1 MVKEY
6 IPEFDATVKY
16 EKFDKCKING
26 VEHVYIFHAVS
37 GIYEWVESDYLKINL
52 TECKLMEKPSLINML
67 KEFASTYDR
76 QPNKMEERFLVERF
90 KAEFNHWS
98 KNNV

>member
-1 MVKEY
+1 MIEEY
-6 IPEFDATVKY
+6 IAEFDATVEY
-16 EKFDKCKING
+16 REYDKCKING
-26 VEHVYIFHAVS
+26 VTHVYMFDPSIGKTKWVS
-37 GIYEWVESDYLKINL
+37 FERFKISL

-76 QPNKMEERFLVERF
+76 QPNEMEERFLVEQF
-90 KAEFNHWS
+90 KAEFDHWS